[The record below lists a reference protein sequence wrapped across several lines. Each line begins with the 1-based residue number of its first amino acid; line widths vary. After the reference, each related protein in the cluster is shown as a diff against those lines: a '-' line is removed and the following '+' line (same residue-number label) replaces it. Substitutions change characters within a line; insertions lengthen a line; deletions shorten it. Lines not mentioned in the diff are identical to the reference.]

1 MKNTLIAALAA
12 APFAFGAAHAS
23 DPDEYTL
30 QPIGV
35 GSTTTTIYSP
45 QPAVGG
51 TIITQPKVGSTIITQ
66 PVATQQ
72 DGDWTNVDINDYI
85 IQDTPTYSQ

>member
-1 MKNTLIAALAA
+1 MKNALIAALAV
-12 APFAFGAAHAS
+12 APFAFSAAHAS
-23 DPDEYTL
+23 DPDEFTL

-51 TIITQPKVGSTIITQ
+51 TIITQPVTTTGQ
-66 PVATQQ
+66 N
-72 DGDWTNVDINDYI
+72 GEWTNVDINDYI
-85 IQDTPTYSQ
+85 IQDSTTNSQ